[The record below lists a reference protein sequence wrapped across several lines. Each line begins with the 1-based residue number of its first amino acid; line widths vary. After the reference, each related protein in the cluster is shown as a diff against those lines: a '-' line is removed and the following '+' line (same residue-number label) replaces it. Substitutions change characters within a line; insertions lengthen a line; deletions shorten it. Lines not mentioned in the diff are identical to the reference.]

1 MRSSRS
7 ASSSPTSPCVDLR
20 LPEIDGIG
28 IANAV
33 TRDGLATRV
42 LLLSA
47 FADDELVYR
56 ALEAGAA
63 GYLTKD
69 ATQEEI
75 ARAIHGVAAATRSSR
90 PSSPQASPTRS
101 GRARTATRRS

>member
-1 MRSSRS
+1 M
-7 ASSSPTSPCVDLR
+7 ACVDLR

-33 TRDGLATRV
+33 TRDGIATRV
-42 LLLSA
+42 LMLSA

-56 ALEAGAA
+56 ALEAGAT

-75 ARAIHGVAAATRSSR
+75 ARAIHGVAQRAHAARAR
-90 PSSPQASPTRS
+90 ARRGPRKPDPA
-101 GRARTATRRS
+101 RARTATRRS